1 MAQYNEIRLGDD
13 KSEVSIQI
21 KIAFRTTFF
30 HENPPKSGSVTKYFP
45 YRYFK
50 TAFNSAQLI
59 KKHLSLFGI
68 KREVHFLKILT
79 KSYSISTV
87 SLLKPSARDRNRTE
101 CNNLK
106 TA

>member
-1 MAQYNEIRLGDD
+1 MAQYNEIRLGDS

-21 KIAFRTTFF
+21 KIAFRTAFF

-59 KKHLSLFGI
+59 KKTP
-68 KREVHFLKILT
+68 LT
-79 KSYSISTV
+79 FWDK
-87 SLLKPSARDRNRTE
+87 ARGAFSQ
-101 CNNLK
+101 NLN
-106 TA
+106 